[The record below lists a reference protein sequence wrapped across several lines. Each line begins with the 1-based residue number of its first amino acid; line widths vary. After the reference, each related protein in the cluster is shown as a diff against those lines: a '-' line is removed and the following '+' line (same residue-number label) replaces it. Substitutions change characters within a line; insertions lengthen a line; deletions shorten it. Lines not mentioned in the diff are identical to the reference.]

1 MIKSLRRVI
10 LQRGISMNR
19 TLSLV
24 LAGVL
29 VLGIFAG
36 GCAPVGPTPSTE
48 KVLARI
54 DGVSIFADNCSP
66 PQYFAKVLDLE
77 GGCNQFDSYN
87 VTRAENTTIVVTV
100 FNLKT
105 VGVICPDWQADIE
118 HTIPLGTDFTPG
130 VNYTVEANNVTA
142 TFVA

>member
-100 FNLKT
+100 FNRLLLLRRRCDEIMM
-105 VGVICPDWQADIE
+105 VSLMVVRPRSYQGSRMSSC
-118 HTIPLGTDFTPG
+118 GDFG
-130 VNYTVEANNVTA
+130 RKRK
-142 TFVA
+142 